1 MESLLLCPFAE
12 PERLSDSGGVGGG
25 CGDSN
30 SRDIYRI
37 PGLPSPYGKTILE
50 EGVNTTVTAA
60 ASGTPLTHTERDFV
74 QDSPHPDLTRLCP
87 TESCPVLSLYT
98 HRLCCVVGRST
109 LVFTIQILIIHSS
122 SMGGTKG
129 IDTSKKFRLICWF
142 WLLLVWWFQ
151 QDRFETP
158 SGNQRCQFD

>member
-25 CGDSN
+25 CGDSGDSN

-50 EGVNTTVTAA
+50 EGVNITVTAA
-60 ASGTPLTHTERDFV
+60 ASGTPTTHRE
-74 QDSPHPDLTRLCP
+74 RLCSRQSP
-87 TESCPVLSLYT
+87 SRPNETLSDRELSSSCLCTLTVFVVSLVDPHLYL
-98 HRLCCVVGRST
+98 RYRS
-109 LVFTIQILIIHSS
+109 SS

-129 IDTSKKFRLICWF
+129 IDTSKKFRLF
-142 WLLLVWWFQ
+142 LVLVVVVGVVWWFQ
-151 QDRFETP
+151 QDRLRHR
-158 SGNQRCQFD
+158 QVIKVVI